1 LAKIIRFDVTGRK
14 PRPGRKKPEC
24 AHKQVIVYTVYRT
37 VRCAFCGAELDP
49 FDVLVDVFKAYV
61 PPDNVDREEKR
72 LLREIARRSG
82 NKSTGDKPSRE

>member
-61 PPDNVDREEKR
+61 PPDNGDREEKR